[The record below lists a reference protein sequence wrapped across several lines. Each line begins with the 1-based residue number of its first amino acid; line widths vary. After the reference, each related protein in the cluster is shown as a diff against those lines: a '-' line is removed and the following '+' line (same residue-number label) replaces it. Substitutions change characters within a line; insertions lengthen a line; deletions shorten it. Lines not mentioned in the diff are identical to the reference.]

1 MSKRLYGFTPGKWRT
16 LGAFHVVVVL
26 GESDKANPP
35 DRQPIRPIADIY
47 VQRFDASM
55 ANARLIAAAP
65 EMYRLLDD
73 AAGVISQLNHG
84 DPLVDTIDE
93 LLDEIDGKEETEDEQ

>member
-1 MSKRLYGFTPGKWRT
+1 MSKFTGGKWE
-16 LGAFHVVVVL
+16 VVVIYGDHYVIFSND
-26 GESDKANPP
+26 EVV
-35 DRQPIRPIADIY
+35 ADC
-47 VQRFDASM
+47 FGSN

>member
-1 MSKRLYGFTPGKWRT
+1 MSKFTGGKWE
-16 LGAFHVVVVL
+16 VVVIYGDHYVIFSND
-26 GESDKANPP
+26 EVV
-35 DRQPIRPIADIY
+35 ADC
-47 VQRFDASM
+47 FGSN

-73 AAGVISQLNHG
+73 TAGVISQLNHG